1 MDTSPLEGWGNVLP
15 DATEHFCKSFV
26 QESDFRGEI
35 ARVVASGA
43 LPQGVDPYDPR
54 VLAIRRK
61 CREWAEQEAESPF
74 TD

>member
-1 MDTSPLEGWGNVLP
+1 MNVLQ
-15 DATEHFCKSFV
+15 DATDHFCNSFV
-26 QESDFRGEI
+26 SESSFRGDF
-35 ARVVASGA
+35 ARVVATGA

-54 VLAIRRK
+54 VLAIRQK